1 MQQTKNRP
9 DDISGAEVKRRMQ
22 WVYFIAFNGAI
33 LLGAALLMP
42 YRHLA
47 DGVLKP
53 FIFCF
58 WNRCLHLY
66 CPTCG
71 ITRMLDSLLHLR
83 LLEAAREN
91 ICMLVFVLAPA
102 YFDLRAFIALL
113 RHEKRICKVKLV
125 YVWVFVAC
133 LLVFGAA
140 RNILLVRFGIDPLG
154 DNRAFWGW
162 S

>member
-53 FIFCF
+53 FTFASG
-58 WNRCLHLY
+58 
-66 CPTCG
+66 T
-71 ITRMLDSLLHLR
+71 
-83 LLEAAREN
+83 AA
-91 ICMLVFVLAPA
+91 CTSTAPP
-102 YFDLRAFIALL
+102 
-113 RHEKRICKVKLV
+113 
-125 YVWVFVAC
+125 
-133 LLVFGAA
+133 AA
-140 RNILLVRFGIDPLG
+140 
-154 DNRAFWGW
+154 
-162 S
+162 

>member
-58 WNRCLHLY
+58 WNRHN
-66 CPTCG
+66 T
-71 ITRMLDSLLHLR
+71 H
-83 LLEAAREN
+83 A
-91 ICMLVFVLAPA
+91 
-102 YFDLRAFIALL
+102 
-113 RHEKRICKVKLV
+113 
-125 YVWVFVAC
+125 
-133 LLVFGAA
+133 
-140 RNILLVRFGIDPLG
+140 
-154 DNRAFWGW
+154 
-162 S
+162 

>member
-91 ICMLVFVLAPA
+91 ICMLVFVLAAA

-113 RHEKRICKVKLV
+113 RH
-125 YVWVFVAC
+125 
-133 LLVFGAA
+133 
-140 RNILLVRFGIDPLG
+140 
-154 DNRAFWGW
+154 
-162 S
+162 